1 MQALANLLISVVELA
16 EAEGR
21 AAHRGVIRL
30 LTRALM
36 IVIAGVLAVVGI
48 GWIGWGIYLLLHRF
62 VGPTGAAFAY
72 GGFLCITALI
82 LWSYGKKLPKASA
95 SNRSPDT
102 STQTRRPE
110 KESCVSP
117 TSPDSGSSK
126 CPEQENHHDHS
137 YAATSR

>member
-1 MQALANLLISVVELA
+1 MQGLANLLISVVELA

-36 IVIAGVLAVVGI
+36 IVIAGVLTVVGI
-48 GWIGWGIYLLLHRF
+48 GWIGWGVYLLLHHL

-82 LWSYGKKLPKASA
+82 LWSYGKKTAKGFCLEPVSGYFNTNPAS
-95 SNRSPDT
+95 
-102 STQTRRPE
+102 
-110 KESCVSP
+110 
-117 TSPDSGSSK
+117 
-126 CPEQENHHDHS
+126 
-137 YAATSR
+137 